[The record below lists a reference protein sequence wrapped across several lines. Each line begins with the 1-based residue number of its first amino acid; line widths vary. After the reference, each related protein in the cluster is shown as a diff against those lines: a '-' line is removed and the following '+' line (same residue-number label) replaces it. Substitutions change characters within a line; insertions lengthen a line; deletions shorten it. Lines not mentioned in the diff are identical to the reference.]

1 MSFPTIAGG
10 CHCRNITFQLEWQG
24 DPTAIPARAC
34 GCTFC
39 LKHGGVWTSHPG
51 SRLEVTVADAS
62 LVSRYSFGTGTA
74 DFHVCARCGVVPL
87 VTCEIAGR
95 LHAVVNVNVFEA
107 IDRSILKLAEASF
120 EGEGVESRLARRQRN
135 WIGSVR
141 VSVSG

>member
-39 LKHGGVWTSHPG
+39 VKHGGVWTSHPG
-51 SRLEVTVADAS
+51 SRLEVTVADSS
-62 LVSRYSFGTGTA
+62 LVSRYTFGTGTA

-95 LHAVVNVNVFEA
+95 LHAVVNVNVFEG
-107 IDRSILKLAEASF
+107 IDRSILRRAEASF
-120 EGEGVESRLARRQRN
+120 DAEDVESRLARRQRN

-141 VSVSG
+141 VSVAG

>member
-1 MSFPTIAGG
+1 MSFPSIAGG

-74 DFHVCARCGVVPL
+74 DFQVCARCGVVPL

-95 LHAVVNVNVFEA
+95 LHAVVNVNVFEG
-107 IDRSILKLAEASF
+107 IDRSILKRAEASF